1 MSSNKAA
8 SNHQN
13 ETYSQVSEEEVS
25 NKSKG
30 TFNGKIGAKLPWPIE
45 MLSPLSL
52 RPAQRNARTHSR
64 KQVRQIADSMA
75 RFGVTNPL
83 IADDRGRIVAGHA
96 RAEAAKLL
104 GLKQIPVIRLSHL
117 NETEIRAY
125 TLADNKLAEKAG
137 WNREM
142 LAVELEE
149 LQIALPE
156 IGLDV
161 GITGFEPGEIDSIML
176 DFGED
181 RANPAD
187 QIPDLEDEAV
197 VARKG
202 DLFVLGR
209 HRLLVGDARDGHA
222 YAQLM
227 QAETA
232 AMAFLDPPYNVK
244 IDGHAGG
251 RGRIKHR
258 EFACASG
265 EMTSDQ
271 FVQFLQDTLG
281 PCARHTID
289 GGITYICMDWR
300 HARELLEA
308 GGTIYDELK
317 NICVWAKTT
326 PGQGS
331 FYRSQYELIF
341 VYKRGS
347 APHLNTFELGQHGR
361 SRSNVWTYAGVNTF
375 RAGRMDDLK
384 MHPTVK
390 PVALIADT
398 MRDCSRRGSIILDA
412 FAGSGS
418 SIMAAEQIG
427 RRAFCIEIDPRY
439 VDVAIRRWQ
448 RFTGRDA
455 TLEST
460 GQTFE
465 GLLMGG
471 ACKPSQVNHSRL
483 NHLRPLKR
491 IATKGGR

>member
-1 MSSNKAA
+1 MNSNKVI
-8 SNHQN
+8 SHPN
-13 ETYSQVSEEEVS
+13 ETYHKVSKGGTPD
-25 NKSKG
+25 KSKG
-30 TFNGKIGAKLPWPIE
+30 HFVGKPEPKLPWAIE
-45 MLSPLSL
+45 MLPPRSL
-52 RPAQRNARTHSR
+52 RPAQRNDRTHSK
-64 KQVRQIADSMA
+64 KQIRQIADSLA
-75 RFGVTNPL
+75 RFGVINPV
-83 IADDRGRIVAGHA
+83 IADDQGRIVAGHA

-104 GLKQIPVIRLSHL
+104 GLKQVPVIRLSHL

-125 TLADNKLAEKAG
+125 MLADNKLAERAG
-137 WNREM
+137 WDREL
-142 LAVELEE
+142 LAIELEQ

-161 GITGFEPGEIDSIML
+161 GITGFEPGEIDSIIL

-181 RANPAD
+181 RANPAE
-187 QIPDLEDEAV
+187 QIPDVEEQAV
-197 VARKG
+197 VAQKA

-209 HRLLVGDARDGHA
+209 HRLLVGDARDAHA
-222 YAQLM
+222 YVQLM

-232 AMAFLDPPYNVK
+232 DMAFLDPPYNVK
-244 IDGHAGG
+244 IDGHVGG

-265 EMTSDQ
+265 EMTSGQ
-271 FVQFLQDTLG
+271 FVRFLQEALG
-281 PCARHTID
+281 LCARHTID
-289 GGITYICMDWR
+289 GGIAYVCMDWR

-308 GGTIYDELK
+308 GAAVYDELK

-331 FYRSQYELIF
+331 FYRSQHELVF
-341 VYKRGS
+341 VYKRGP

-361 SRSNVWTYAGVNTF
+361 SRSNVWNYAGVNTF
-375 RAGRMDDLK
+375 RAGRMDELK

-390 PVALIADT
+390 PVALIADA

-412 FAGSGS
+412 FAGAGS
-418 SIMAAEQIG
+418 TIMAAEQIG
-427 RRAFCIEIDPRY
+427 RRAFCIEIEPRY

-455 TLEST
+455 ILEST

-465 GLLMGG
+465 EAL
-471 ACKPSQVNHSRL
+471 AARAKKAVQVKRRPRKCKC
-483 NHLRPLKR
+483 
-491 IATKGGR
+491 